1 MGRAM
6 PDLLTSPSAG
16 QRGGGNDQPVQLVLP
31 IDGIPLVGFCE
42 TKRFREL
49 DRLESYYRKR
59 QDAHK
64 SFDWDGYFNGY
75 GEAAPIKPGWF
86 IPYGQRRPMTRYD
99 LAALIVTRIT
109 SFLFGADKFP
119 ELKAEG
125 DEDAEQCAKAL
136 AVESKLPQVMIGARN
151 LGGAVGAVCLSWGV
165 VNGTPRVRVRNAKHV
180 TVLRWA
186 DEDERV
192 VGAAVLAYS
201 YRRQVYDP
209 TTKKLADRVYYYARY
224 WDEQIERIWEPIPA
238 KVAETP
244 WWTSAVPSRT
254 SVHGFGFTPL
264 YWIQNKPDE
273 CEADGPSDYDGLTDN
288 FDTVNQLLSA
298 TAKGTRANVE
308 PTTVVREDPALNTGT
323 LFKGGDNVIWS
334 RGGAE
339 YLELKGDAVKAAKEV
354 VAQLRLFTLEVA
366 SVVLA
371 DPDKVTGSAQSAAA
385 LRILYAPML
394 AEVEIRRE
402 QYGAA
407 ISRIL
412 VDMLKVMRLFKSRP
426 PGVDV
431 EGNPVQEAII
441 LPKRLVK
448 PERPKR
454 DPMEP
459 PGEVDDDELEPV
471 EKDHDP
477 GTSERLTLNWN
488 PAFPPTWDDI
498 AKATDAAQK
507 AAGGKALISRKTATA
522 SIQSL
527 FGVEDVDAELD
538 AIDEDAELAMG
549 QAARAMAAEGGPE
562 PFGTKPGDKRPGAGD
577 ERADAEDEDKG

>member
-1 MGRAM
+1 MGRVA
-6 PDLLTSPSAG
+6 PDVLTTPTVQGPGPTDPSG
-16 QRGGGNDQPVQLVLP
+16 QRSQLALP

-86 IPYGQRRPMTRYD
+86 IPYGMRRPSARYD
-99 LAALIVTRIT
+99 MAALIVGRLT

-119 ELKAEG
+119 EIKCEG

-136 AVESKLPQVMIGARN
+136 AVESKLPQRMIDARD
-151 LGGAVGAVCLSWGV
+151 LGGAIGSVCLSWGV
-165 VNGTPRVRVRNAKHV
+165 VNGAPRVKVRNAKHV

-186 DEDERV
+186 DEDERI
-192 VGAAVLAYS
+192 VGAAILAYS
-201 YRRQVYDP
+201 YRRMVYEP
-209 TTKKLADRVYYYARY
+209 GAKKLQERVFYYARY
-224 WDEQIERIWEPIPA
+224 WDEAIERVWDPIPA
-238 KVAETP
+238 KTAAEP
-244 WWTSAVPSRT
+244 NWANMVPSRQAA
-254 SVHGFGFTPL
+254 HGFGFTPL
-264 YWIQNKPDE
+264 YWIQNKSDE

-288 FDTVNQLLSA
+288 FDRVNELLSA
-298 TAKGTRANVE
+298 TAKGTRSNVE
-308 PTTVVREDPALNTGT
+308 PTTVVKEDPALNTGV

-339 YLELKGDAVKAAKEV
+339 YLELKGSAVQAAKEI
-354 VAQLRLFTLEVA
+354 VAQLRHFTLEVA

-371 DPDKVTGSAQSAAA
+371 DPEKITGSAQSAAA

-407 ISRIL
+407 IIRVL
-412 VDMLKVMRLFKSRP
+412 TDMLKVMRQFEAMAPIPDPTNPEGPPVKYGFKLPMRMKS
-426 PGVDV
+426 G
-431 EGNPVQEAII
+431 EG
-441 LPKRLVK
+441 
-448 PERPKR
+448 
-454 DPMEP
+454 
-459 PGEVDDDELEPV
+459 EPV
-471 EKDHDP
+471 ETEHTP
-477 GTSERLTLNWN
+477 GESERLVLNWN

-498 AKATDAAQK
+498 EKATDAAQK

-527 FGVEDVDAELD
+527 FGIEDVDEELENID
-538 AIDEDAELAMG
+538 ADAELAMD
-549 QAARAMAAEGGPE
+549 QAARSMEMQTAATGGPK
-562 PFGTKPGDKRPGAGD
+562 PFTQD
-577 ERADAEDEDKG
+577 EDEEDKPPPKKE